1 MDAGTE
7 AGDEMNKFTS
17 EFLLYA
23 FPTCAQVNCYAF
35 PTCAQMNC
43 LAGFNCVCME
53 C

>member
-23 FPTCAQVNCYAF
+23 FPTCAQVR
-35 PTCAQMNC
+35 
-43 LAGFNCVCME
+43 LVFNIPNIHADS
-53 C
+53 

>member
-17 EFLLYA
+17 EFLLFA
-23 FPTCAQVNCYAF
+23 FPTCAQVNC
-35 PTCAQMNC
+35 
-43 LAGFNCVCME
+43 LARFHYFNCVCME